1 MELATDSYPELCEL
15 LWRRDEVEKV
25 GRLRTAFNQGIDLEE
40 AQFIKQLLF
49 NPCFFGIR
57 RSRSEANAVTIS
69 HKVIKRSLFLVEDE
83 VVGFVND

>member
-1 MELATDSYPELCEL
+1 LELAADSCPELCEV
-15 LWRRDEVEKV
+15 LWCRDKV
-25 GRLRTAFNQGIDLEE
+25 DKIGRLRVAFNQGINLEE

-83 VVGFVND
+83 VVGLVND